1 MAEERGLQSLVSP
14 ETVAA
19 PEQEAEAEKSVGEII
34 SDVYQGMSDYDKAA
48 LFTAPIPVV
57 GDVVGAVADTR
68 ALVKDP
74 SLANLGFLAAGL
86 LPFVPSGGIRRAARD
101 LQKQKAFT
109 NLRNF
114 VPGFYKSG
122 ATKAE
127 QVASY
132 GGTVP
137 EGLANIAQARYD
149 PKSRALQNELNISV
163 ADRRASK
170 QALKISEELDPQIK
184 ANSAKLRKMEKEG
197 KQYETKLVKGKD
209 GKEKE
214 KLVKTPEYKKLEED
228 TKALRSKA
236 NTAGKKAM
244 GQLNQSRSMTK
255 QFFGA
260 DTGLQGLLKNFDK
273 VDHIKTFDNFN
284 ETDYFKTV
292 GDLVPEQIGREG
304 VDEIFKQIRTLPA
317 IGFNPNRKYQMN
329 IRRVY
334 TGSAGNLDPGM
345 EAKLYSGQSLQNI
358 KDTVFSEEV
367 VKRAINPKTKRL
379 KTVSKKLVP
388 KKYTS
393 DDEFLQSLKNSGLRV
408 LNEDAVLKGKPA
420 ILTGSAKT
428 DAYELGGVNYMTAIS
443 KDGKVTTI
451 LNDEHDLLGQ
461 TIRVGSE
468 VDPVL
473 RDTKGFARSDF
484 AGGLSPSGQVRS
496 FEVGKLPGADR
507 YMNVSE
513 PIIYDLFKQK
523 KLTKKQKDFQAK
535 LKKEKDEASAAA
547 IKEYK
552 KIPDVDV
559 SGKLPE
565 GFKSIEQWA
574 RAQAV
579 AKAQPTQK
587 DYTRVVTEAAFIPS
601 RVARPAFRS
610 EEENKKGGGSV
621 VERNPNNYSPKA
633 IL

>member
-14 ETVAA
+14 ETVAV

-114 VPGFYKSG
+114 VPGFYGSG
-122 ATKAE
+122 VTKAQ
-127 QVASY
+127 QVAAY
-132 GGTVP
+132 GRTIP

-163 ADRRASK
+163 ADRKTAR
-170 QALKISEELDPQIK
+170 QALKVSETLDPQIK
-184 ANSAKLRKMEKEG
+184 ANAKRLKEMKKEG
-197 KQYETKLVKGKD
+197 TAYVPGEFRTYEGK
-209 GKEKE
+209 KNP
-214 KLVKTPEYKKLEED
+214 VKTPEFTKLENE
-228 TKALRSKA
+228 TKALRTQA
-236 NTAGKKAM
+236 NDAGKKAM

-329 IRRVY
+329 IRRVA
-334 TGSAGNLDPGM
+334 TGSAGELNPGM
-345 EAKLYSGQSLQNI
+345 KAKLYSGQSLQDI
-358 KDTVFSEEV
+358 KNTVFSEEV
-367 VKRAINPKTKRL
+367 VKRVKNPKTGRL
-379 KTVSKKLVP
+379 NKKTKLVP

-393 DDEFLQSLKNSGLRV
+393 DDEFLQSLKSSGLRV

-428 DAYELGGVNYMTAIS
+428 DAYELGGANYMTAIS

-473 RDTKGFARSDF
+473 RDTRGFARSDF

-513 PIIYDLFKQK
+513 PMTYDLFKTK
-523 KLTKKQKDFQAK
+523 KLTKKQKDFQSK
-535 LKKEKDEASAAA
+535 LKKEKNEASAAA
-547 IKEYK
+547 IKEYE
-552 KIPDVDV
+552 KIPGVDV

-565 GFKSIEQWA
+565 GFKTREQWA

-633 IL
+633 I

>member
-57 GDVVGAVADTR
+57 GDIVGAVADTR

-114 VPGFYKSG
+114 VPGFYGSG
-122 ATKAE
+122 VTKAQ
-127 QVASY
+127 QVAAY
-132 GGTVP
+132 GRTIP
-137 EGLANIAQARYD
+137 EGLANIAKARYD

-163 ADRRASK
+163 ADRKTAR
-170 QALKISEELDPQIK
+170 QALKVSETLDPQIK
-184 ANSAKLRKMEKEG
+184 ANTKRLEEMKKEG
-197 KQYETKLVKGKD
+197 TAYVPGEFRTYEGK
-209 GKEKE
+209 KNP
-214 KLVKTPEYKKLEED
+214 VKTPEFTKLENE
-228 TKALRSKA
+228 TRALRTQA
-236 NTAGKKAM
+236 NDAGKKAM

-292 GDLVPEQIGREG
+292 GDLIPKQIGREG

-329 IRRVY
+329 IRRVA
-334 TGSAGNLDPGM
+334 TGSAGELNPGM
-345 EAKLYSGQSLQNI
+345 KAKLYSGQSLQDI
-358 KDTVFSEEV
+358 KNTVFSEEV
-367 VKRAINPKTKRL
+367 VKRVKNPKTGRL
-379 KTVSKKLVP
+379 KKKTKLVP

-393 DDEFLQSLKNSGLRV
+393 DDEFLQSLKSSGLRV

-428 DAYELGGVNYMTAIS
+428 DAYELGGANYMTAIS

-461 TIRVGSE
+461 TIKVGSE

-473 RDTKGFARSDF
+473 RDAKGFARSDF
-484 AGGLSPSGQVRS
+484 AGGLSPSGQVKS

-513 PIIYDLFKQK
+513 PMTYDLFKTK
-523 KLTKKQKDFQAK
+523 KLTKKQKDFQDK

-547 IKEYK
+547 IKEYE
-552 KIPDVDV
+552 KIPGVDV

-565 GFKSIEQWA
+565 GFKTREQWA

-621 VERNPNNYSPKA
+621 VERNPNNYEPKA
-633 IL
+633 I

>member
-114 VPGFYKSG
+114 VPGFYGSG
-122 ATKAE
+122 VTKAQ
-127 QVASY
+127 QVAAY
-132 GGTVP
+132 GRTIP

-163 ADRRASK
+163 ADRKTAR
-170 QALKISEELDPQIK
+170 QALKVSETLDPQIK
-184 ANSAKLRKMEKEG
+184 ANTKRLEEMKKEG
-197 KQYETKLVKGKD
+197 TAYVPGEFRTYEGK
-209 GKEKE
+209 KNP
-214 KLVKTPEYKKLEED
+214 VKTPEFTKLENE
-228 TKALRSKA
+228 TRALRTQA
-236 NTAGKKAM
+236 NDAGKKAM

-292 GDLVPEQIGREG
+292 GDLIPKQIGREG

-329 IRRVY
+329 IRRVA
-334 TGSAGNLDPGM
+334 TGSAGELNPGM
-345 EAKLYSGQSLQNI
+345 KAKLYSGQSLQDI
-358 KDTVFSEEV
+358 KNTVFSEEV
-367 VKRAINPKTKRL
+367 VKRVKNPKTGRL
-379 KTVSKKLVP
+379 NKKTKLVP

-393 DDEFLQSLKNSGLRV
+393 DDEFLQSLKSSGLRV

-428 DAYELGGVNYMTAIS
+428 DAYELGGANYMTAIS

-451 LNDEHDLLGQ
+451 LNDEHDLLGGKIPR
-461 TIRVGSE
+461 TNI
-468 VDPVL
+468 
-473 RDTKGFARSDF
+473 
-484 AGGLSPSGQVRS
+484 
-496 FEVGKLPGADR
+496 EVGKLPGADR

-513 PIIYDLFKQK
+513 PMTYDLFKTK
-523 KLTKKQKDFQAK
+523 KLTKKQKDFQSK
-535 LKKEKDEASAAA
+535 LKKEKNEASAAA
-547 IKEYK
+547 IKEYE
-552 KIPDVDV
+552 KIPGVDV

-565 GFKSIEQWA
+565 GFKTREQWA

-633 IL
+633 I

>member
-114 VPGFYKSG
+114 VPGFYGSG
-122 ATKAE
+122 VTKAQ
-127 QVASY
+127 QVAAY
-132 GGTVP
+132 GRTIP

-163 ADRRASK
+163 ADRKTAR
-170 QALKISEELDPQIK
+170 QALKVSETLDPQIK
-184 ANSAKLRKMEKEG
+184 ANAKRLKEMKKEG
-197 KQYETKLVKGKD
+197 TAYVPGEFRTYEGK
-209 GKEKE
+209 KNP
-214 KLVKTPEYKKLEED
+214 VKTPEFTKLENE
-228 TKALRSKA
+228 TRALRTQA
-236 NTAGKKAM
+236 NDAGKKAM

-292 GDLVPEQIGREG
+292 GDLIPKQIGREG

-329 IRRVY
+329 IRRVA
-334 TGSAGNLDPGM
+334 TGSAGELNPGM
-345 EAKLYSGQSLQNI
+345 KAKLYSGQSLQDI
-358 KDTVFSEEV
+358 KNTVFSEEV
-367 VKRAINPKTKRL
+367 VKRVKNPKTGRL
-379 KTVSKKLVP
+379 NKKTKLVP

-393 DDEFLQSLKNSGLRV
+393 DDEFLQSLKSSGLRV

-428 DAYELGGVNYMTAIS
+428 DAYELGGANYMTAIS

-451 LNDEHDLLGQ
+451 LNDEHDLLGGKIPR
-461 TIRVGSE
+461 TNI
-468 VDPVL
+468 
-473 RDTKGFARSDF
+473 
-484 AGGLSPSGQVRS
+484 
-496 FEVGKLPGADR
+496 EVGKLPGADR

-513 PIIYDLFKQK
+513 PMTYDLFKTK
-523 KLTKKQKDFQAK
+523 KLTKKQKDFQDK

-547 IKEYK
+547 IKEYE
-552 KIPDVDV
+552 KIPGVDV

-565 GFKSIEQWA
+565 GFKTREQWA

-633 IL
+633 I

>member
-14 ETVAA
+14 ETVTV

-114 VPGFYKSG
+114 VPGFYGSG
-122 ATKAE
+122 VTKAQ
-127 QVASY
+127 QVAAY
-132 GGTVP
+132 GRTIP

-163 ADRRASK
+163 ADRKTAR
-170 QALKISEELDPQIK
+170 QALKVSETLDPQIK
-184 ANSAKLRKMEKEG
+184 ANTKRLEEMKKEG
-197 KQYETKLVKGKD
+197 TAYVPGEFRTYEGK
-209 GKEKE
+209 KNP
-214 KLVKTPEYKKLEED
+214 VKTPEFTKLENE
-228 TKALRSKA
+228 TRALRTQA
-236 NTAGKKAM
+236 NDAGKKAM

-292 GDLVPEQIGREG
+292 GDLIPKQIGREG

-329 IRRVY
+329 IRRVA
-334 TGSAGNLDPGM
+334 TGSAGELNPGM
-345 EAKLYSGQSLQNI
+345 KAKLYSGQSLQDI
-358 KDTVFSEEV
+358 KNTVFSEEV
-367 VKRAINPKTKRL
+367 VKRVKNPKTGRL
-379 KTVSKKLVP
+379 NKKTKLVP

-393 DDEFLQSLKNSGLRV
+393 DDEFLQSLKSSGLRV

-428 DAYELGGVNYMTAIS
+428 DAYELGGANYMTAIS

-451 LNDEHDLLGQ
+451 LNDEHDLLGGKIPR
-461 TIRVGSE
+461 TNI
-468 VDPVL
+468 
-473 RDTKGFARSDF
+473 
-484 AGGLSPSGQVRS
+484 
-496 FEVGKLPGADR
+496 EVGKLPGADR

-513 PIIYDLFKQK
+513 PMTYDLFKTK
-523 KLTKKQKDFQAK
+523 KLTKKQKDFQSK
-535 LKKEKDEASAAA
+535 LKKEKNEASAAA
-547 IKEYK
+547 IKEYE
-552 KIPDVDV
+552 KIPGVDV

-565 GFKSIEQWA
+565 GFKTREQWA

-633 IL
+633 I

>member
-114 VPGFYKSG
+114 VPGFYGSG
-122 ATKAE
+122 VTKAQ
-127 QVASY
+127 QVAAY
-132 GGTVP
+132 GRTIP

-163 ADRRASK
+163 ADRKTAR
-170 QALKISEELDPQIK
+170 QALKVSETLDPQIK
-184 ANSAKLRKMEKEG
+184 ANTKRLEEMKKEG
-197 KQYETKLVKGKD
+197 TAYVPGEFRTYEGK
-209 GKEKE
+209 KNP
-214 KLVKTPEYKKLEED
+214 VKTPEFTKLENE
-228 TKALRSKA
+228 TRALRTQA
-236 NTAGKKAM
+236 NDAGKKAM

-292 GDLVPEQIGREG
+292 GDLIPKQIGREG

-329 IRRVY
+329 IRRVA
-334 TGSAGNLDPGM
+334 TGSAGELNPGM
-345 EAKLYSGQSLQNI
+345 KAKLYSGQSLQDI
-358 KDTVFSEEV
+358 KNTVFSEEV
-367 VKRAINPKTKRL
+367 VKRVKNPKTGRL
-379 KTVSKKLVP
+379 NKKTKLVP

-393 DDEFLQSLKNSGLRV
+393 DDEFLQSLKSSGLRV

-428 DAYELGGVNYMTAIS
+428 DAYELGGANYMTAIS

-451 LNDEHDLLGQ
+451 LNDEHDLLGGKIPR
-461 TIRVGSE
+461 TNI
-468 VDPVL
+468 
-473 RDTKGFARSDF
+473 
-484 AGGLSPSGQVRS
+484 
-496 FEVGKLPGADR
+496 EVGKLPGADR

-513 PIIYDLFKQK
+513 PMTYDLFKTK
-523 KLTKKQKDFQAK
+523 KLTKKQKDFQDK

-547 IKEYK
+547 IKEYE
-552 KIPDVDV
+552 KIPGVDV

-565 GFKSIEQWA
+565 GFKTREQWA

-633 IL
+633 I

>member
-114 VPGFYKSG
+114 VPGFYGSG
-122 ATKAE
+122 VTKAQ
-127 QVASY
+127 QVAAY
-132 GGTVP
+132 GRTIP

-163 ADRRASK
+163 ADRKTAR
-170 QALKISEELDPQIK
+170 QALKVSETLDPQIK
-184 ANSAKLRKMEKEG
+184 ANAKRLKEMKKEG
-197 KQYETKLVKGKD
+197 TAYVPGEFRTYEGK
-209 GKEKE
+209 KNP
-214 KLVKTPEYKKLEED
+214 VKTPEFTKLENE
-228 TKALRSKA
+228 TRALRTQA
-236 NTAGKKAM
+236 NDAGKKAM

-292 GDLVPEQIGREG
+292 GDLIPKQIGREG

-329 IRRVY
+329 IRRVA
-334 TGSAGNLDPGM
+334 TGSAGELNPGM
-345 EAKLYSGQSLQNI
+345 KAKLYSGQSLQDI
-358 KDTVFSEEV
+358 KNTVFSEEV
-367 VKRAINPKTKRL
+367 VKRVKNPKTGRL
-379 KTVSKKLVP
+379 NKKTKLVP

-393 DDEFLQSLKNSGLRV
+393 DDEFLQSLKSSGLRV

-428 DAYELGGVNYMTAIS
+428 DAYELGGANYMTAIS

-451 LNDEHDLLGQ
+451 LNDEHDLLGGKIPR
-461 TIRVGSE
+461 TNI
-468 VDPVL
+468 
-473 RDTKGFARSDF
+473 
-484 AGGLSPSGQVRS
+484 
-496 FEVGKLPGADR
+496 EVGKLPGADR

-513 PIIYDLFKQK
+513 PMTYDLFKTK
-523 KLTKKQKDFQAK
+523 KLTKKQKDFQSK
-535 LKKEKDEASAAA
+535 LKKEKNEASAAA
-547 IKEYK
+547 IKEYE
-552 KIPDVDV
+552 KIPGVDV

-565 GFKSIEQWA
+565 GFKTREQWA

-621 VERNPNNYSPKA
+621 VERNPNNYLPKA
-633 IL
+633 I

>member
-114 VPGFYKSG
+114 VPGFYGSG
-122 ATKAE
+122 VTKAQ
-127 QVASY
+127 QVAAY
-132 GGTVP
+132 GRTIP

-163 ADRRASK
+163 ADRKTAR
-170 QALKISEELDPQIK
+170 QALKVSETLDPQIK
-184 ANSAKLRKMEKEG
+184 ANAKRLKEMKKEG
-197 KQYETKLVKGKD
+197 TAYVPGEFRTYEGK
-209 GKEKE
+209 KNP
-214 KLVKTPEYKKLEED
+214 VKTPEFTKLENE
-228 TKALRSKA
+228 TRALRTQA
-236 NTAGKKAM
+236 NDAGKKAM

-292 GDLVPEQIGREG
+292 GDLIPKQIGREG

-329 IRRVY
+329 IRRVA
-334 TGSAGNLDPGM
+334 TGSAGELNPGM
-345 EAKLYSGQSLQNI
+345 KAKLYSGQSLQNI

-367 VKRAINPKTKRL
+367 VKRVKNPKTGRL
-379 KTVSKKLVP
+379 NKKTKLVP

-393 DDEFLQSLKNSGLRV
+393 DDEFLQSLKSSGLRV

-428 DAYELGGVNYMTAIS
+428 DAYELGGANYMTAIS

-451 LNDEHDLLGQ
+451 LNDEHDLLGGKIPR
-461 TIRVGSE
+461 TNI
-468 VDPVL
+468 
-473 RDTKGFARSDF
+473 
-484 AGGLSPSGQVRS
+484 
-496 FEVGKLPGADR
+496 EVGKLPGADR

-513 PIIYDLFKQK
+513 PMTYDLFKTK
-523 KLTKKQKDFQAK
+523 KLTKKQKDFQDK

-547 IKEYK
+547 IKEYE
-552 KIPDVDV
+552 KIPGVDV

-565 GFKSIEQWA
+565 GFKTREQWA

-633 IL
+633 I

>member
-1 MAEERGLQSLVSP
+1 
-14 ETVAA
+14 
-19 PEQEAEAEKSVGEII
+19 
-34 SDVYQGMSDYDKAA
+34 
-48 LFTAPIPVV
+48 
-57 GDVVGAVADTR
+57 
-68 ALVKDP
+68 
-74 SLANLGFLAAGL
+74 
-86 LPFVPSGGIRRAARD
+86 
-101 LQKQKAFT
+101 
-109 NLRNF
+109 
-114 VPGFYKSG
+114 
-122 ATKAE
+122 
-127 QVASY
+127 
-132 GGTVP
+132 
-137 EGLANIAQARYD
+137 LANIAQARYD

-163 ADRRASK
+163 ADRKTAR
-170 QALKISEELDPQIK
+170 QALKVSETLDPQIK
-184 ANSAKLRKMEKEG
+184 ANAKRLKEMKKEG
-197 KQYETKLVKGKD
+197 TAYVPGEFRTYEGK
-209 GKEKE
+209 KNP
-214 KLVKTPEYKKLEED
+214 VKTPEFTKLENE
-228 TKALRSKA
+228 TKALRTQA
-236 NTAGKKAM
+236 NDAGKKAM

-292 GDLVPEQIGREG
+292 GDLIPKQIGREG

-329 IRRVY
+329 IRRVA
-334 TGSAGNLDPGM
+334 TGSAGELNPGM
-345 EAKLYSGQSLQNI
+345 KAKLYSGQSLQDI
-358 KDTVFSEEV
+358 KNTVFSEEV
-367 VKRAINPKTKRL
+367 VKRVKNPKTGRL
-379 KTVSKKLVP
+379 NKKTKLVP

-393 DDEFLQSLKNSGLRV
+393 DDEFLQSLKSSGLRV

-428 DAYELGGVNYMTAIS
+428 DAYELGGANYMTAIS

-473 RDTKGFARSDF
+473 RDTRGFARSDF

-513 PIIYDLFKQK
+513 PMTYDLFKTK
-523 KLTKKQKDFQAK
+523 KLTKKQKDFQSK
-535 LKKEKDEASAAA
+535 LKKEKNEASAAA
-547 IKEYK
+547 IKEYE
-552 KIPDVDV
+552 KIPGVDV

-565 GFKSIEQWA
+565 GFKTREQWA

-633 IL
+633 I

>member
-14 ETVAA
+14 ETVTV

-114 VPGFYKSG
+114 VPGFYGSG
-122 ATKAE
+122 VTKAQ
-127 QVASY
+127 QVAAY
-132 GGTVP
+132 GRTIP

-163 ADRRASK
+163 ADRKTAR
-170 QALKISEELDPQIK
+170 QALKVSETLDPQIK
-184 ANSAKLRKMEKEG
+184 ANAKRLKEMKKEG
-197 KQYETKLVKGKD
+197 TAYVPGEFRTYEGK
-209 GKEKE
+209 KNP
-214 KLVKTPEYKKLEED
+214 VKTPEFTKLENE
-228 TKALRSKA
+228 TRALRTQA
-236 NTAGKKAM
+236 NDAGKKAM

-292 GDLVPEQIGREG
+292 GDLIPKQIGREG

-329 IRRVY
+329 IRRVA
-334 TGSAGNLDPGM
+334 TGSAGELNPGM
-345 EAKLYSGQSLQNI
+345 KAKLYSGQSLQDI
-358 KDTVFSEEV
+358 KNTVFSEEV
-367 VKRAINPKTKRL
+367 VKRVKNPKTGRL
-379 KTVSKKLVP
+379 KKKTKLVP

-393 DDEFLQSLKNSGLRV
+393 DDEFLQSLKSSGLRV

-428 DAYELGGVNYMTAIS
+428 DAYELGGANYMTAIS

-451 LNDEHDLLGQ
+451 LNDEHDLLGGKIPR
-461 TIRVGSE
+461 TNI
-468 VDPVL
+468 
-473 RDTKGFARSDF
+473 
-484 AGGLSPSGQVRS
+484 
-496 FEVGKLPGADR
+496 EVGKLPGADR

-513 PIIYDLFKQK
+513 PMTYDLFKTK
-523 KLTKKQKDFQAK
+523 KLTKKQKDFQDK

-547 IKEYK
+547 IKEYE
-552 KIPDVDV
+552 KIPGVDV

-565 GFKSIEQWA
+565 GFKTREQWA

-633 IL
+633 I

>member
-114 VPGFYKSG
+114 VPGFYGSG
-122 ATKAE
+122 VTKAQ
-127 QVASY
+127 QVAAY
-132 GGTVP
+132 GRTIP

-163 ADRRASK
+163 ADRKTAR
-170 QALKISEELDPQIK
+170 QALKVSETLDPQIK
-184 ANSAKLRKMEKEG
+184 ANAKRLKEMKKEG
-197 KQYETKLVKGKD
+197 TAYVPGEFRTYEGK
-209 GKEKE
+209 KNP
-214 KLVKTPEYKKLEED
+214 VKTPEFTKLENE
-228 TKALRSKA
+228 TRALRTQA
-236 NTAGKKAM
+236 NDAGKKAM

-292 GDLVPEQIGREG
+292 GDLIPKQIGREG

-329 IRRVY
+329 IRRVA
-334 TGSAGNLDPGM
+334 TGSAGELNPGM
-345 EAKLYSGQSLQNI
+345 KAKLYSGQSLQDI
-358 KDTVFSEEV
+358 KNTVFSEEV
-367 VKRAINPKTKRL
+367 VKRVKNPKTGRL
-379 KTVSKKLVP
+379 KKKTKLVP

-393 DDEFLQSLKNSGLRV
+393 DDEFLQSLKSSGLRV

-428 DAYELGGVNYMTAIS
+428 DAYELGGANYMTAIS

-451 LNDEHDLLGQ
+451 LNDEHDLLGGKIPR
-461 TIRVGSE
+461 TNI
-468 VDPVL
+468 
-473 RDTKGFARSDF
+473 
-484 AGGLSPSGQVRS
+484 
-496 FEVGKLPGADR
+496 EVGKLPGADR

-513 PIIYDLFKQK
+513 PMTYDLFKTK
-523 KLTKKQKDFQAK
+523 KLTKKQKDFQDK

-547 IKEYK
+547 IKEYE
-552 KIPDVDV
+552 KIPGVDV

-565 GFKSIEQWA
+565 GFKTREQWA

-633 IL
+633 I

>member
-14 ETVAA
+14 ETVTV

-114 VPGFYKSG
+114 VPGFYGSG
-122 ATKAE
+122 VTKAQ
-127 QVASY
+127 QVAAY
-132 GGTVP
+132 GRTIP

-163 ADRRASK
+163 ADRKTAR
-170 QALKISEELDPQIK
+170 QALKVSETLDPQIK
-184 ANSAKLRKMEKEG
+184 ANAKRLKEMKKEG
-197 KQYETKLVKGKD
+197 TAYVPGEFRTYEGK
-209 GKEKE
+209 KNP
-214 KLVKTPEYKKLEED
+214 VKTPEFTKLENE
-228 TKALRSKA
+228 TRALRTQA
-236 NTAGKKAM
+236 NDAGKKAM

-292 GDLVPEQIGREG
+292 GDLIPKQIGREG

-329 IRRVY
+329 IRRVA
-334 TGSAGNLDPGM
+334 TGSAGELNPGM
-345 EAKLYSGQSLQNI
+345 KAKLYSGQSLQDI
-358 KDTVFSEEV
+358 KNTVFSEEV
-367 VKRAINPKTKRL
+367 VKRVKNPKTGRL
-379 KTVSKKLVP
+379 NKKTKLVP

-393 DDEFLQSLKNSGLRV
+393 DDEFLQSLKSSGLRV

-428 DAYELGGVNYMTAIS
+428 DAYELGGANYMTAIS

-451 LNDEHDLLGQ
+451 LNDEHDLLGGKIPR
-461 TIRVGSE
+461 TNI
-468 VDPVL
+468 
-473 RDTKGFARSDF
+473 
-484 AGGLSPSGQVRS
+484 
-496 FEVGKLPGADR
+496 EVGKLPGADR

-513 PIIYDLFKQK
+513 PMTYDLFKTK
-523 KLTKKQKDFQAK
+523 KLTKKQKDFQDK

-547 IKEYK
+547 IKEYE
-552 KIPDVDV
+552 KIPGVDV

-565 GFKSIEQWA
+565 GFKTREQWA

-633 IL
+633 I

>member
-1 MAEERGLQSLVSP
+1 MAEERGLQSLVSTK
-14 ETVAA
+14 TVAV
-19 PEQEAEAEKSVGEII
+19 PEQEVEAEKSVGEII

-367 VKRAINPKTKRL
+367 VKRAINPKTKNC
-379 KTVSKKLVP
+379 VKK
-388 KKYTS
+388 
-393 DDEFLQSLKNSGLRV
+393 
-408 LNEDAVLKGKPA
+408 
-420 ILTGSAKT
+420 ISAK
-428 DAYELGGVNYMTAIS
+428 
-443 KDGKVTTI
+443 K
-451 LNDEHDLLGQ
+451 
-461 TIRVGSE
+461 
-468 VDPVL
+468 
-473 RDTKGFARSDF
+473 
-484 AGGLSPSGQVRS
+484 
-496 FEVGKLPGADR
+496 
-507 YMNVSE
+507 
-513 PIIYDLFKQK
+513 IY
-523 KLTKKQKDFQAK
+523 
-535 LKKEKDEASAAA
+535 
-547 IKEYK
+547 
-552 KIPDVDV
+552 V
-559 SGKLPE
+559 
-565 GFKSIEQWA
+565 
-574 RAQAV
+574 
-579 AKAQPTQK
+579 
-587 DYTRVVTEAAFIPS
+587 
-601 RVARPAFRS
+601 
-610 EEENKKGGGSV
+610 
-621 VERNPNNYSPKA
+621 
-633 IL
+633 

>member
-114 VPGFYKSG
+114 VPGFYGSG
-122 ATKAE
+122 VTKAQ
-127 QVASY
+127 QVAAY
-132 GGTVP
+132 GRTIP

-163 ADRRASK
+163 ADRKTAR
-170 QALKISEELDPQIK
+170 QALKVSETLDPQIK
-184 ANSAKLRKMEKEG
+184 ANAKRLKEMKKEG
-197 KQYETKLVKGKD
+197 TAYVPGEFRTYEGK
-209 GKEKE
+209 KNP
-214 KLVKTPEYKKLEED
+214 VKTPEFTKLENE
-228 TKALRSKA
+228 TRALRTQA
-236 NTAGKKAM
+236 NDAGKKAM

-292 GDLVPEQIGREG
+292 GDLIPKQIGREG

-329 IRRVY
+329 IRRVA
-334 TGSAGNLDPGM
+334 TGSAGELNPGM
-345 EAKLYSGQSLQNI
+345 KAKLYSGQSLQDI
-358 KDTVFSEEV
+358 KNTVFSEEV
-367 VKRAINPKTKRL
+367 VKRVKNPKTGRL
-379 KTVSKKLVP
+379 NKKTKLVP

-393 DDEFLQSLKNSGLRV
+393 DDEFLQSLKSSGLRV

-428 DAYELGGVNYMTAIS
+428 DAYELGGANYMTAIS

-451 LNDEHDLLGQ
+451 LNDEHDLLGGKIPR
-461 TIRVGSE
+461 TNI
-468 VDPVL
+468 
-473 RDTKGFARSDF
+473 
-484 AGGLSPSGQVRS
+484 
-496 FEVGKLPGADR
+496 EVGKLPGADR

-513 PIIYDLFKQK
+513 PMTYDLFKTK
-523 KLTKKQKDFQAK
+523 KLTKKQKDFQSK
-535 LKKEKDEASAAA
+535 LKKEKNEASAAA
-547 IKEYK
+547 IKEYE
-552 KIPDVDV
+552 KIPGVDV

-565 GFKSIEQWA
+565 GFKTREQWA

-633 IL
+633 I

>member
-14 ETVAA
+14 ETVTV

-114 VPGFYKSG
+114 VPGFYGSG
-122 ATKAE
+122 VTKAQ
-127 QVASY
+127 QVAAY
-132 GGTVP
+132 GRTIP

-163 ADRRASK
+163 ADRKTAR
-170 QALKISEELDPQIK
+170 QALKVSETLDPQIK
-184 ANSAKLRKMEKEG
+184 ANAKRLKEMKKEG
-197 KQYETKLVKGKD
+197 TAYVPGEFRTYEGK
-209 GKEKE
+209 KNP
-214 KLVKTPEYKKLEED
+214 VKTPEFTKLENE
-228 TKALRSKA
+228 TRALRTQA
-236 NTAGKKAM
+236 NDAGKKAM

-292 GDLVPEQIGREG
+292 GDLIPKQIGREG

-329 IRRVY
+329 IRRVA
-334 TGSAGNLDPGM
+334 TGSAGELNPGM
-345 EAKLYSGQSLQNI
+345 KAKLYSGQSLQDI
-358 KDTVFSEEV
+358 KNTVFSEEV
-367 VKRAINPKTKRL
+367 VKRVKNPKTGRL
-379 KTVSKKLVP
+379 NKKTKLVP

-393 DDEFLQSLKNSGLRV
+393 DDEFLQSLKSSGLRV

-428 DAYELGGVNYMTAIS
+428 DAYELGGANYMTAIS

-451 LNDEHDLLGQ
+451 LNDEHDLLGGKIPR
-461 TIRVGSE
+461 TNI
-468 VDPVL
+468 
-473 RDTKGFARSDF
+473 
-484 AGGLSPSGQVRS
+484 
-496 FEVGKLPGADR
+496 EVGKLPGADR

-513 PIIYDLFKQK
+513 PMTYDLFKTK
-523 KLTKKQKDFQAK
+523 KLTKKQKDFQSK
-535 LKKEKDEASAAA
+535 LKKEKNEASAAA
-547 IKEYK
+547 IKEYE
-552 KIPDVDV
+552 KIPGVDV

-565 GFKSIEQWA
+565 GFKTREQWA

-633 IL
+633 I

>member
-14 ETVAA
+14 KTVAA
-19 PEQEAEAEKSVGEII
+19 PEQEVEAEKSVGEII

-114 VPGFYKSG
+114 VPGFYGSG
-122 ATKAE
+122 VTKAQ
-127 QVASY
+127 QVAAY
-132 GGTVP
+132 GRTIP

-163 ADRRASK
+163 ADRKTAR
-170 QALKISEELDPQIK
+170 QALKVSETLDPQIK
-184 ANSAKLRKMEKEG
+184 ANAKRLKEMKKEG
-197 KQYETKLVKGKD
+197 TAYVPGEFRTYEGK
-209 GKEKE
+209 KNP
-214 KLVKTPEYKKLEED
+214 VKTPEFTKLENE
-228 TKALRSKA
+228 TRALRTQA
-236 NTAGKKAM
+236 NDAGKKAM

-292 GDLVPEQIGREG
+292 GDLIPKQIGREG

-329 IRRVY
+329 IRRVA
-334 TGSAGNLDPGM
+334 TGSAGELNPGM
-345 EAKLYSGQSLQNI
+345 KAKLYSGQSLQDI
-358 KDTVFSEEV
+358 KNTVFSEEV
-367 VKRAINPKTKRL
+367 VKRVKNPKTGRL
-379 KTVSKKLVP
+379 KKKTKLVP

-393 DDEFLQSLKNSGLRV
+393 DDEFLQSLKSSGLRV

-428 DAYELGGVNYMTAIS
+428 DAYELGGANYMTAIS

-451 LNDEHDLLGQ
+451 LNDEHDLLGGKIPR
-461 TIRVGSE
+461 TNI
-468 VDPVL
+468 
-473 RDTKGFARSDF
+473 
-484 AGGLSPSGQVRS
+484 
-496 FEVGKLPGADR
+496 EVGKLPGADR

-513 PIIYDLFKQK
+513 PMTYDLFKTK
-523 KLTKKQKDFQAK
+523 KLTKKQKDFQDK

-547 IKEYK
+547 IKEYE
-552 KIPDVDV
+552 KIPGVDV

-565 GFKSIEQWA
+565 GFKTREQWA

-633 IL
+633 I